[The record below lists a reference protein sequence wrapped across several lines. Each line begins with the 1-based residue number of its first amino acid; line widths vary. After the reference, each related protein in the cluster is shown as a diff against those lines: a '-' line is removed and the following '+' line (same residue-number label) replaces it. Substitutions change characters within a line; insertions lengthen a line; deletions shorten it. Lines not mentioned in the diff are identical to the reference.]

1 MLEGPERGSKVSQ
14 MNGMQLKNK
23 FNRIFESL
31 GHKEKGIRS
40 ALPQKHKGILFETDD
55 DSTTNWLRKMLELP
69 HGNHAGLILRYDNAL
84 CFLVPLL
91 SLYDI
96 MPHVAYFII
105 IPWNESHDHSS
116 H

>member
-1 MLEGPERGSKVSQ
+1 MT
-14 MNGMQLKNK
+14 NGVTADLK
-23 FNRIFESL
+23 
-31 GHKEKGIRS
+31 
-40 ALPQKHKGILFETDD
+40 ALPNRHGYGGL
-55 DSTTNWLRKMLELP
+55 LELP
-69 HGNHAGLILRYDNAL
+69 LGNRAGSILRYDNAL

-105 IPWNESHDHSS
+105 PWNESRDRGS